1 MAQPQDVSYFTH
13 GQPLVR
19 HRDALPKYRE
29 NPTAVGCP
37 ASLSS
42 GAQTSCTVPVRTAK
56 AISFRPESPITLRR
70 NRRSLSAGMTDHFAL
85 ECDHFRPESART
97 VRAARDSG
105 PRVDR
110 SASRTHRRA
119 GRRAKKCPTDLLLAC
134 HGEVLAEPPRGR
146 SRKCVHVHCPVEL
159 CYGRNRDHGLALG
172 GQCDL
177 ERYIATREYG
187 WTRPSKRA
195 AIRDAERAMD
205 GSAPHCTGR
214 NESYVVVMGLR
225 ADEIQRVDRIVDRS
239 ARAWELGER
248 ITRGSRRPAWIAD
261 MRPCDCTD
269 CRTWRRAART
279 ESYPECVIREA
290 THPRPRRDQ
299 CAAQSADD
307 RGFPYA
313 HQGSYRLR
321 RNGMRSN
328 AQVRVK
334 RSTTHLRKTPRT
346 GCETPRQPAA
356 QTLRERARPAHEA
369 PDGRRVHRAKRERE
383 ERGLTGSERWCS
395 EWIAWLRNRVNQLD
409 IYIPLEI
416 YQDFKRLVR
425 FRYP

>member
-70 NRRSLSAGMTDHFAL
+70 NRRSLCAGIRDHFG
-85 ECDHFRPESART
+85 PESART

-119 GRRAKKCPTDLLLAC
+119 ARHAGSDARIDKRRLRIADCDRRDRDAASVPVVDADRTEQTGRRRSVDHELQRGVAIEGRRELPQLRHPLRAVQRRRAERIGRRGRVHRHRRRAGRRAKRCPTDLLLAC
-134 HGEVLAEPPRGR
+134 HGEVLAEPTRGR

-159 CYGRNRDHGLALG
+159 CYGRNRDHGLAHG

-177 ERYIATREYG
+177 ERYIATPNAP
-187 WTRPSKRA
+187 WTDRRRTAPGGTRA
-195 AIRDAERAMD
+195 TWSSWGFAQMRYN
-205 GSAPHCTGR
+205 GS
-214 NESYVVVMGLR
+214 
-225 ADEIQRVDRIVDRS
+225 IVS
-239 ARAWELGER
+239 STAVPA
-248 ITRGSRRPAWIAD
+248 RGSLESEL
-261 MRPCDCTD
+261 
-269 CRTWRRAART
+269 RAARDDGVT
-279 ESYPECVIREA
+279 NEEMHEWWAQRSHDAP
-290 THPRPRRDQ
+290 TRRDQ

-307 RGFPYA
+307 RGLPYA

-328 AQVRVK
+328 AQVRAK

-346 GCETPRQPAA
+346 GCETPANR
-356 QTLRERARPAHEA
+356 LRKRCANAHVQ
-369 PDGRRVHRAKRERE
+369 R
-383 ERGLTGSERWCS
+383 T
-395 EWIAWLRNRVNQLD
+395 
-409 IYIPLEI
+409 
-416 YQDFKRLVR
+416 KRLTDGA
-425 FRYP
+425 